1 MYFEEELTNVNIA
14 KELGISPLYVTKI
27 LKRHPDYE
35 FKKERRS
42 KIRYKEYLT
51 RKKEKRKL
59 KEKEKGKDDN
69 AIEYLRHL
77 QYQNSI
83 EMSKRYLA

>member
-14 KELGISPLYVTKI
+14 KELGISPAYVTKI
-27 LKRHPDYE
+27 LKRHPYYE
-35 FKKERRS
+35 FEKGRRS
-42 KIRYKEYLT
+42 KIRYKEYLA

-69 AIEYLRHL
+69 VIEYLRHL